1 MPVIRKAKQS
11 DALSLAGLAE
21 RTFRDT
27 FEAAN
32 TTEDMLLHCE
42 SHYSE
47 VIQLREVLDPAIEP
61 LVCDH
66 GGNLIGFAQLRRGQP
81 PGCIKAER
89 PVEIQRLYVSKE
101 WHGKGVAQDLMAA
114 SIVMAEEANADHVWL
129 GVWERNPRAIAV
141 YRKLGFSEVG
151 DHVFVRGTDPQR
163 DIIRTRELRADE
175 HPSSQYTIFER
186 KHS

>member
-32 TTEDMLLHCE
+32 SRENMVLHCE

-47 VIQLREVLDPAIEP
+47 VIQLREILDPGIET

-66 GGNLIGFAQLRRGQP
+66 SGSLIGFAQLRWAQP
-81 PGCIKAER
+81 PDCIKAER
-89 PVEIQRLYVSKE
+89 PAEIQRLYVSKE
-101 WHGKGVAQDLMAA
+101 WHGKGVAQNLMAA
-114 SIVMAEEANADHVWL
+114 SISKAEEGNADHVWL
-129 GVWERNPRAIAV
+129 GVWERNPRAIAF
-141 YRKLGFSEVG
+141 YKKLGFSEVG
-151 DHVFVRGTDPQR
+151 GHVFVLGIDPQR
-163 DIIRTRELRADE
+163 DIIMIRELWPDE
-175 HPSSQYTIFER
+175 NPSPQ
-186 KHS
+186 